1 MEANV
6 IMCRCGKCSKVYGI
20 RVERMPDGDWWRTWA
35 FKISEK
41 SAHREGFDRNVI
53 RGNMFETAD

>member
-20 RVERMPDGDWWRTWA
+20 RVERTATGGA
-35 FKISEK
+35 HGLSK
-41 SAHREGFDRNVI
+41 SPKKAL
-53 RGNMFETAD
+53 TARASTAM